1 MNGEVGRW
9 QKKIEQTRTK
19 GFQKPS
25 AVVAATFPRFPRS
38 PRSPRSPG
46 LSARLLVCSS
56 ARPLVRSSSLSHTP
70 LTMLTYCVLSLEFS
84 AMQSCSVLSCLLVMV
99 VTTADH
105 RSLLSTSLHYAPP
118 RVTYCARPLMEE
130 CAVLSIL
137 PFPEIVCGGSSRVVG
152 LCIVSAARAAKL
164 PALLVS
170 ALCMYYSRALGHLQP
185 RIGVIG
191 AGGRNDDGG
200 MLPGGARCV
209 QDFVVLYHVMG
220 SQAAM

>member
-1 MNGEVGRW
+1 MERLGDGRRRSSRLELRVFRSRAPSSPRHF
-9 QKKIEQTRTK
+9 Q
-19 GFQKPS
+19 GFQ
-25 AVVAATFPRFPRS
+25 
-38 PRSPRSPG
+38 G
-46 LSARLLVCSS
+46 LQGLPICPLVCSS

-99 VTTADH
+99 VATADH
-105 RSLLSTSLHYAPP
+105 RSLLSTSLHYAPT
-118 RVTYCARPLMEE
+118 RVTCCVRPLMEE
-130 CAVLSIL
+130 CAVLSIS
-137 PFPEIVCGGSSRVVG
+137 PFSEIVCGGSSHVVG

-170 ALCMYYSRALGHLQP
+170 APGMYYSRALGHLQP

-200 MLPGGARCV
+200 MLPGGARCA
-209 QDFVVLYHVMG
+209 QDFVALYHAMG
-220 SQAAM
+220 PQATM

>member
-1 MNGEVGRW
+1 MERLGDGRRRSSRL
-9 QKKIEQTRTK
+9 ELRV
-19 GFQKPS
+19 FRSRAPS
-25 AVVAATFPRFPRS
+25 S
-38 PRSPRSPG
+38 PRYFQG
-46 LSARLLVCSS
+46 LQGLPVCPLVCSSARPLVRSS

-99 VTTADH
+99 VATADH
-105 RSLLSTSLHYAPP
+105 RSLLSTSLHYAPT
-118 RVTYCARPLMEE
+118 RVTCCVRPLMEE
-130 CAVLSIL
+130 CAVLSISPL
-137 PFPEIVCGGSSRVVG
+137 SEIVCGGSSHVVG

-170 ALCMYYSRALGHLQP
+170 ALDMYYSRALGHLQP

-200 MLPGGARCV
+200 MLPGGARCA
-209 QDFVVLYHVMG
+209 QDFVALYHAMG
-220 SQAAM
+220 PQATM